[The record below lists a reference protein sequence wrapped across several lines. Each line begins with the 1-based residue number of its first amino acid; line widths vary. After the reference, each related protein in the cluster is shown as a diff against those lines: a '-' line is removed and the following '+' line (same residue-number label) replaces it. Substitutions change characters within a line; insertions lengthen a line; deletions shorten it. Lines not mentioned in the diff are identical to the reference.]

1 MPLKEVFLPYPEEH
15 SCLSVKYT
23 TFIQSSSEL
32 CELLKRP
39 GYPEPSPLLSTAI
52 VRRPGEPL
60 RIYFASC
67 DRHQSLK
74 SALEL
79 EIGHIEDE
87 DWKFGHLSVNSDGKV
102 TNLVFGRLPGN
113 GREEVEQRIKSVLHA
128 VNPDLMEQ
136 RQVFVSLASIL
147 VYCYYPYLDELHLR
161 KEKFWETH

>member
-1 MPLKEVFLPYPEEH
+1 MPLKEVFIPSTYDESYLP
-15 SCLSVKYT
+15 VRYT
-23 TFIQSSSEL
+23 TRIQNSSDL
-32 CELLKRP
+32 IELLKRP
-39 GYPEPSPLLSTAI
+39 DYSEPSPLLSTAI

-113 GREEVEQRIKSVLHA
+113 DREEVEQRIKSVLYG
-128 VNPDLMEQ
+128 VDRDLMEQ
-136 RQVFVSLASIL
+136 
-147 VYCYYPYLDELHLR
+147 D
-161 KEKFWETH
+161 KF